1 LSVDWRYL
9 GASARS
15 PQKASAA
22 WEQQPQC
29 HRRTAVDDPTLATT
43 LVLLGDVCQSLLIGQ
58 WCQPPAERVGA
69 MKTARVKSVG
79 CVS

>member
-1 LSVDWRYL
+1 
-9 GASARS
+9 
-15 PQKASAA
+15 
-22 WEQQPQC
+22 
-29 HRRTAVDDPTLATT
+29 
-43 LVLLGDVCQSLLIGQ
+43 VLLGDVCQSLLIGQ